1 MIPTSEPSPSLLSC
15 PSFESALSNP
25 SFDAKTRNWRFYS
38 NNGGKFSVGNRF
50 GGCGNVARIALKTAK
65 GNVQFYQNGVMLK
78 PNTRYRLAFI
88 ARSNKGSDFAIS
100 LYQNSSEKVNY
111 GLDDQ
116 RVDIITQWQQHEL
129 EFTTSGFSQTVSDA
143 RLRFWFP
150 GFSVNNDAFFIDSV
164 VLEEA
169 Q

>member
-1 MIPTSEPSPSLLSC
+1 
-15 PSFESALSNP
+15 
-25 SFDAKTRNWRFYS
+25 
-38 NNGGKFSVGNRF
+38 
-50 GGCGNVARIALKTAK
+50 VARIALKTAK

-78 PNTRYRLAFI
+78 PNMHYRLAFI

-116 RVDIITQWQQHEL
+116 RVDITTQWQQHEL

-150 GFSVNNDAFFIDSV
+150 GFAVNNDVFFIDSF